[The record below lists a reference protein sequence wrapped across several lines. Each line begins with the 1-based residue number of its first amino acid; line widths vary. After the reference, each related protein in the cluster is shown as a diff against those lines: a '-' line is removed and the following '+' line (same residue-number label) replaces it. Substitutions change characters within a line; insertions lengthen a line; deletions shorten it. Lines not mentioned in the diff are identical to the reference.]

1 MFLGSPCWR
10 RPFQKHHQSQHKG
23 SEASALSPKLKKISV
38 YSAVS
43 SQVHIENQLGT
54 KHVEG
59 IVIAC
64 LDEGSN
70 PSGSTIKRNWFA
82 IYNIKSP
89 TSLLDRALLF

>member
-1 MFLGSPCWR
+1 M
-10 RPFQKHHQSQHKG
+10 
-23 SEASALSPKLKKISV
+23 
-38 YSAVS
+38 
-43 SQVHIENQLGT
+43 HIENQLGT

>member
-1 MFLGSPCWR
+1 M
-10 RPFQKHHQSQHKG
+10 
-23 SEASALSPKLKKISV
+23 
-38 YSAVS
+38 
-43 SQVHIENQLGT
+43 HIENQLGT

-89 TSLLDRALLF
+89 TSLLGRALLSHVNLNQIISNKKSPNRHLF